1 MIKRWSQITTLSA
14 VALYLIF
21 AAGCVQQNGSSA
33 SRQLQGLF
41 ADEWEFAM
49 KENPLFAT
57 DTGDNRFNDK
67 LPSVSETDIK
77 RRNQQNRIFLERLLA
92 IDRDKLTPAERLNY
106 DVFKRKKED
115 GLKWFEFQA
124 YLMPVSQMG
133 GFHTDF
139 AELPDNVPLNNV
151 KDYENYIARLNGF
164 EFYARQHIDLMRTG
178 IQRGFVEPRVVLT
191 GIEQSIQA
199 HIVDEPNNS
208 LLFKPFKKFP
218 KIIEQADQIRLTEAG
233 RKAISQS
240 VVPGYKAFLKFMV
253 DEYIPAARQDI
264 AASSLPNG
272 RAFYEHCVRSE
283 TTLDVTP
290 QQVHDIGLAEVNRIK
305 AEMNKLIASRGFE
318 NDMNGFVKFL
328 NASEQSSVRT
338 PQQLLKELSFVA
350 KKTDGQLPKLF
361 KTLPRVP
368 FGIKEVPDY
377 LAPKTASAYYMPP
390 AGDGTRAGFFYINT
404 HDLQSQHLYAM
415 TALSLHET
423 VPGHHLQIALQQ
435 ELKDVP
441 NFRRFSHFTAFV
453 EGWALYAER
462 LGLEMDMYD
471 DPNSDFGRLT
481 LEMWRACRLVVD
493 TGIHYF
499 GWSRDQAIDFMVENT
514 AMPRQAIQVEVDRYI
529 VWPGQALAY
538 KMGEL
543 KIRELRNLAE
553 KQLGEK
559 FDIREFHDCILG
571 NGAVPLDVLEN
582 NVKIWIKHKQGGT

>member
-1 MIKRWSQITTLSA
+1 
-14 VALYLIF
+14 
-21 AAGCVQQNGSSA
+21 
-33 SRQLQGLF
+33 
-41 ADEWEFAM
+41 
-49 KENPLFAT
+49 
-57 DTGDNRFNDK
+57 
-67 LPSVSETDIK
+67 
-77 RRNQQNRIFLERLLA
+77 
-92 IDRDKLTPAERLNY
+92 
-106 DVFKRKKED
+106 
-115 GLKWFEFQA
+115 
-124 YLMPVSQMG
+124 MPVSQMG

-139 AELPDNVPLNNV
+139 AELPDNIPLNNV

-178 IQRGFVEPRVVLT
+178 IRRGFVEPRVVLT

-208 LLFKPFKKFP
+208 LLFKPFNKFP
-218 KIIEQADQIRLTEAG
+218 KIIDQADRIRLTEAG
-233 RKAISQS
+233 RKAISES

-272 RAFYEHCVRSE
+272 RAFYEFCVRSE

-290 QQVHDIGLAEVNRIK
+290 QQVYDVGIAEVNRIK
-305 AEMNKLIASRGFE
+305 AEMNKLIAGQGFE

-328 NASEQSSVRT
+328 NAGEQSSVRT
-338 PQQLLKELSFVA
+338 PRQLLKELSFVA

-390 AGDGTRAGFFYINT
+390 AGDGSRAAFFYINT
-404 HDLQSQHLYAM
+404 HDLQSQRLYTM

-471 DPNSDFGRLT
+471 DPNSDFGRLSM
-481 LEMWRACRLVVD
+481 EMWRACRLVVD
-493 TGIHYF
+493 TGIHCF
-499 GWSRDQAIDFMVENT
+499 GWSREQAIDFMVENT
-514 AMPRQAIQVEVDRYI
+514 MMPRQAIQVEVDRCI

-559 FDIREFHDCILG
+559 FDVRDFHDCVLS
-571 NGAVPLDVLEN
+571 NGAVPLDVLES
-582 NVKIWIKHKQGGT
+582 NVKIWIKQKQGKT

>member
-1 MIKRWSQITTLSA
+1 MAGRLKQITTLSA
-14 VALYLIF
+14 VTLYLIF
-21 AAGCVQQNGSSA
+21 AAGCANSGNSS
-33 SRQLQGLF
+33 SRQLKKLF
-41 ADEWEFAM
+41 DDRWEFTM

-57 DTGDNRFNDK
+57 STGDNRYNDK
-67 LPSVSETDIK
+67 LPSVSEADEK
-77 RRNQQNRIFLERLLA
+77 RTHQQDSIFLERLIA
-92 IDRDKLTPAERLNY
+92 IDRGKLTAAEQLNY
-106 DVFKRKKED
+106 DIFKNKLED
-115 GLKWFEFQA
+115 GLKWFEFQT

-139 AELPDNVPLNNV
+139 AELADNVPLNNV
-151 KDYENYIARLNGF
+151 KDYENYITRLNSF
-164 EFYARQHIDLMRTG
+164 AFYARQHIDLMRIG
-178 IQRGFVEPRVVLT
+178 IQRGYVEPRVVLT

-199 HIVDEPNNS
+199 HIVNEPNDS

-218 KIIEQADQIRLTEAG
+218 KIIDQADRWRLTEAG

-253 DEYIPAARQDI
+253 DEYMPAARQDI

-283 TTLDVTP
+283 TTLNITP
-290 QQVHDIGLAEVNRIK
+290 QQVYDIGIAEVNRIK
-305 AEMNKLIASRGFE
+305 AEMKKLIAERGFE
-318 NDMNGFVKFL
+318 NDMNGFEKFL
-328 NASEQSSVRT
+328 NAGERLSPAT
-338 PQQLLKELSFVA
+338 PQQLLKEASFVA

-361 KTLPRVP
+361 KTLPRMP

-377 LAPKTASAYYMPP
+377 LAPKTAMAYYMLPS
-390 AGDGTRAGFFYINT
+390 GDETRAGFFYINT
-404 HDLQSQHLYAM
+404 HDLQSRRLYTL

-441 NFRRFSHFTAFV
+441 NFRRFSHFTAYV
-453 EGWALYAER
+453 EGWALYAEW
-462 LGLEMDMYD
+462 LGLEMNMYD

-493 TGIHYF
+493 TGIHCF
-499 GWSRDQAIDFMVENT
+499 GWSREQAIDYMAENT
-514 AMPRQAIQVEVDRYI
+514 MIPRREIQVEVDRYI

-543 KIRELRNLAE
+543 KIRELRNQAE

-559 FDIREFHDCILG
+559 FDVREFHDCILG
-571 NGAVPLDVLEN
+571 NGALPLDILEN
-582 NVKIWIKHKQGGT
+582 NVKTWIRQKQVKI